1 MYKAHILFLINK
13 FLTLYTMLTY
23 LNKSN
28 YFFTVLFFSLFL
40 ISCGSDTLED
50 FNLIQSITIQGNTI
64 TDGTTSQLSVTINPS
79 SATNKEVSWS
89 IDKTSIATISQT
101 GLLSA
106 VSNGEVKVGVRTKDG
121 SGVKS
126 EKSFIISGVLSA
138 SILVESITIN
148 ASNITDGGSQQLSV
162 NILPNNTTNKTV
174 TWAVSDT
181 NIAEISS
188 EGLLTP
194 KTNGTIKITAS
205 STDDSNKSAEIEITI
220 SGFNSNV
227 NGIIVNTSEELLT
240 AISSVNSGENIYIK
254 SGTYVFSSTIK
265 LIKDGNSSNL
275 INLLPHPDN
284 ATRPKFD
291 FSSMS
296 ENSSNRGIAVEGDYW
311 YVKGIDVFRAG
322 DNGMFIK
329 GNNNLI
335 EYCTFSENKDT
346 GLQIGNGASNNT
358 VLNCDSFYNAD
369 SSLENA
375 DGFAC
380 KLDAG
385 DGNKFIGCRAWQNL
399 DDGWDGYMR
408 GNDNITTT
416 YLNCWAFNNGY
427 LKDGTKGAGD
437 GNGFKTGGSDDK
449 LLKHNAIYKN
459 CIAAGNI
466 YDGFDHNSNRGNIE
480 MYNCAAYKNGRNINF
495 SNSNIANSL
504 TIKNTVSFD
513 GDSGDSYKATTL
525 NIINNGWQNGITTNA
540 SDFVSTDLN
549 LLSTDRDADGS
560 LPNIDFLKLISTS
573 DLIDAGVDVGLSF
586 TGNAPDLGVFEKE

>member
-1 MYKAHILFLINK
+1 MF
-13 FLTLYTMLTY
+13 TY
-23 LNKSN
+23 LNKLKIISKSIN
-28 YFFTVLFFSLFL
+28 ILL
-40 ISCGSDTLED
+40 ITILINSCSSSAIEDDLNTLIE
-50 FNLIQSITIQGNTI
+50 SITIEGNTI
-64 TDGTTSQLSVTINPS
+64 TDGTTSQLSVIINPI
-79 SATNKEVSWS
+79 SASNKTVSWS

-101 GLLSA
+101 GLLTA
-106 VSNGEVKVGVRTKDG
+106 ISNGEVKVGVRAKDG

-126 EKSFIISGVLSA
+126 EKIFDISGVIA
-138 SILVESITIN
+138 ATILVESITIN
-148 ASNITDGGSQQLSV
+148 ATNIIDGSSQQLSI
-162 NILPNNTTNKTV
+162 NIIPNNATNQSV
-174 TWAVSDT
+174 AWSVSDT

-188 EGLLTP
+188 DGLLIP

-205 STDDSNKSAEIEITI
+205 STDGSNTSAEIEITI
-220 SGFNSNV
+220 SGINSNV
-227 NGIIVNTSEELLT
+227 NGIVVNTSEELLT
-240 AISSVNSGENIYIK
+240 AISSVNAGENIYIK
-254 SGTYVFSSTIK
+254 SGNYVFSSTIK
-265 LIKDGNSSNL
+265 LIKDGSSSNL

-296 ENSSNRGIAVEGDYW
+296 ENSSNRGIAIEGDYW
-311 YVKGIDVFRAG
+311 YVKGIDVFGAG

-335 EYCTFSENKDT
+335 EYCRFSENKDT

-369 SSLENA
+369 STLENA

-408 GNDNITTT
+408 GNDNITTI
-416 YLNCWAFNNGY
+416 YENCWAFNNGY
-427 LKDGTKGAGD
+427 LKDGSKGAGD

-466 YDGFDHNSNRGNIE
+466 YDGFDHNSNKGAIE
-480 MYNCAAYKNGRNINF
+480 IYNCSSFKNGRNINF
-495 SNSNIANSL
+495 GSSNIASSL
-504 TIKNTVSFD
+504 TIKNTLSFN
-513 GDSGDSYKATTL
+513 GDNSDSYKATTTD
-525 NIINNGWQNGITTNA
+525 ITNNGWLNGLITNTD
-540 SDFVSTDLN
+540 DFVSIDIT
-549 LLSTDRDADGS
+549 LLSSSRDVYGN
-560 LPNIDFLKLISTS
+560 LPNIDFLKLVTGS

-586 TGNAPDLGVFEKE
+586 NGSAPDIGAFEKE